1 MYDFNKLQMNRIKDI
16 LKEKGITQQDLANK
30 LGVTRISIVKTL
42 ANENP
47 TQNTLERIATALN
60 VPMWQLFAAPEEV
73 QANPESNGTQII
85 CPHCKKAI
93 PLEIGIRN
101 EAHDNGTTTKQ

>member
-1 MYDFNKLQMNRIKDI
+1 MLRIKEI
-16 LKEKGITQQDLANK
+16 LKQKGLTIQDLANI
-30 LGVTRISIVKTL
+30 LGISRQALGKQIQGKMLLET
-42 ANENP
+42 A
-47 TQNTLERIATALN
+47 ERIATALN

-73 QANPESNGTQII
+73 QANPESNSARII

-101 EAHDNGTTTKQ
+101 EEHGNDTTAKQ

>member
-1 MYDFNKLQMNRIKDI
+1 MLRIKEI
-16 LKEKGITQQDLANK
+16 LKQKGLTIQDLANI
-30 LGVTRISIVKTL
+30 LGISRQALGKQIQGKMLLET
-42 ANENP
+42 A
-47 TQNTLERIATALN
+47 ERIATALN

-73 QANPESNGTQII
+73 QANPESNGTRII

-101 EAHDNGTTTKQ
+101 EAHGNNTTAKQ

>member
-1 MYDFNKLQMNRIKDI
+1 MRIREI
-16 LKEKGITQQDLANK
+16 MKEKGVTSKEVADK
-30 LGVTRISIVKTL
+30 LGVSLSSLNQSISG
-42 ANENP
+42 NP
-47 TQNTLERIATALN
+47 TKDTLEKISDILN

>member
-1 MYDFNKLQMNRIKDI
+1 MLRIKEI
-16 LKEKGITQQDLANK
+16 LKQKGLTIQDLANI
-30 LGVTRISIVKTL
+30 LGISRQALGKQIQGKMLLETAERIS
-42 ANENP
+42 
-47 TQNTLERIATALN
+47 TALN

-73 QANPESNGTQII
+73 QANPESNGTRII

-101 EAHDNGTTTKQ
+101 EAHGNDTTAKQ

>member
-1 MYDFNKLQMNRIKDI
+1 ML
-16 LKEKGITQQDLANK
+16 LETA
-30 LGVTRISIVKTL
+30 
-42 ANENP
+42 
-47 TQNTLERIATALN
+47 ERIATALN

-73 QANPESNGTQII
+73 QANPESNGARII

-101 EAHDNGTTTKQ
+101 EEHGNDTTAKQ

>member
-1 MYDFNKLQMNRIKDI
+1 MLRIKEI
-16 LKEKGITQQDLANK
+16 LKQKGLTIQDLANI
-30 LGVTRISIVKTL
+30 LGISRQALGKQIQGKMLLET
-42 ANENP
+42 A
-47 TQNTLERIATALN
+47 ERIATALN

-101 EAHDNGTTTKQ
+101 EAHDNGTTAKQ

>member
-1 MYDFNKLQMNRIKDI
+1 MLRIKEI
-16 LKEKGITQQDLANK
+16 LKQKGLTIQDLANI
-30 LGVTRISIVKTL
+30 LGISRQALGKQIQGKMLLET
-42 ANENP
+42 A
-47 TQNTLERIATALN
+47 ERIATALN

-73 QANPESNGTQII
+73 QANPESNGTRII

-101 EAHDNGTTTKQ
+101 EAHGNDTIAKQ

>member
-1 MYDFNKLQMNRIKDI
+1 MLRIKEI
-16 LKEKGITQQDLANK
+16 LKQKGLTIQDLANI
-30 LGVTRISIVKTL
+30 LGISRQALGKQIQGKMLLET
-42 ANENP
+42 A
-47 TQNTLERIATALN
+47 ERIATALN

-73 QANPESNGTQII
+73 QANPESNVTRII

-101 EAHDNGTTTKQ
+101 EEHGNDTTAKQ

>member
-1 MYDFNKLQMNRIKDI
+1 MLRIKEI
-16 LKEKGITQQDLANK
+16 LKQKGLTIQDLANI
-30 LGVTRISIVKTL
+30 LGISRQALGKQIQGKMLLET
-42 ANENP
+42 A
-47 TQNTLERIATALN
+47 ERIATALN

-73 QANPESNGTQII
+73 QANPESNGTRII

-101 EAHDNGTTTKQ
+101 EAHGNDTTAKQ